1 MAQVSNQS
9 ELVAALAARESLVQ
23 IADDFSVNTQVNISY
38 SVTFESVSADPVRV
52 LSKDASYYAYLFRIS
67 NGGSL
72 TVRNLV
78 IDGAKDVHGT
88 ENTANR
94 SLVSVAG
101 GSLTLGEGAELR
113 NNHSYM
119 EGGAVYLSGNAS
131 YTNAFVMEGN
141 AQIRGCSSRLVG
153 GGMIAALRNNGDRVA
168 IRGNALFAE
177 NSSASGGG
185 LYYRSYLKGV
195 GVPLTIG
202 ENVSFLNNTATANGG
217 GIYVSGFAGGESP
230 ATVFTLTG
238 SVRIRSNRA
247 NHGGGIYYYGAN
259 DGDGISISGAVDL
272 SENQAAN
279 NGGGMNVTSVSG
291 SLTVALSDGTVAQN
305 QARSGGGVFLNSAVG
320 CDFSLLSLA
329 IQENRSLSGSGGGI
343 WFGTNATASNPFSCT
358 FDSLILSGN
367 SSAIHGGGIYFQ
379 SSSSPLSLTIRNC
392 DARSNTA
399 AQSGGGLLFNASGE
413 LRIYDSKISE
423 NVSGQYGGGLYFY
436 TNQDFDSTV
445 SLTNLTVFENTAA
458 VNGGGLRLGTGN
470 GAIATTLTDCVVEG
484 NRAVSG
490 SGGGIW
496 NSGTNASL
504 TVNGSS
510 RIVQNATESGNGG
523 GIYFNSEGG
532 TLQTEGDVKIRYNTA
547 DTTASSF
554 GNNGGGISVGYGTV
568 SIGGN
573 TEITNNSALR
583 SGGGIGLT
591 DISTAASETIADIE
605 NQPKFSTGEEFD

>member
-1 MAQVSNQS
+1 MAQVSNQT
-9 ELVAALAARESLVQ
+9 ELIVALAARESLVQ
-23 IADDFSVNTQVNISY
+23 IAVDFSVNTQVNISY
-38 SVTFESVSADPVRV
+38 SVTFESVSADIARV
-52 LSKDASYYAYLFRIS
+52 LSKDASYYSYLFRIS

-78 IDGAKDVHGT
+78 IDGTKDVHGT

-131 YTNAFVMEGN
+131 YTNTFVMEDN
-141 AQIRGCSSRLVG
+141 AQISGCSSRSMG

-185 LYYRSYLKGV
+185 LYYRSYLEGV

-202 ENVSFLNNTATANGG
+202 ENVSFFNNTATANGG
-217 GIYVSGFAGGESP
+217 GIYVSGYTGGGSP
-230 ATVFTLTG
+230 ATVFTLTD

-259 DGDGISISGAVDL
+259 DGDGITISGAVDL

-291 SLTVALSDGTVAQN
+291 SLTVALSDGAVAQN

-320 CDFSLLSLA
+320 CDFSLHSLA

-343 WFGTNATASNPFSCT
+343 WFGTNATASNPFACA

-379 SSSSPLSLTIRNC
+379 SSSTPLSLTMRNC

-423 NVSGQYGGGLYFY
+423 NVSGQYGGGMYFY
-436 TNQDFDSTV
+436 TNQDIDSTV
-445 SLTNLTVFENTAA
+445 LMTNTTVFENTAA
-458 VNGGGLRLGTGN
+458 QSGGGLRLGTGN
-470 GAIATTLTDCVVEG
+470 GAIATTLRDCVVEK
-484 NRAVSG
+484 NRAISG

-510 RIVQNATESGNGG
+510 RILRNATESGNGG
-523 GIYFNSEGG
+523 GIYFNSTLG
-532 TLQTEGDVKIRYNTA
+532 TLQTEDDVKIQYNTA
-547 DTTASSF
+547 DTTASSS
-554 GNNGGGISVGYGTV
+554 GNNGGGISIGYGTV
-568 SIGGN
+568 WLGGN

-583 SGGGIGLT
+583 SGGGISLTEASTVGSEILT
-591 DISTAASETIADIE
+591 DVE
-605 NQPKFSTGEEFD
+605 NQEKFF

>member
-1 MAQVSNQS
+1 MAQVSNQT
-9 ELVAALAARESLVQ
+9 ELIAALAAREALVQ
-23 IADDFSVNTQVNISY
+23 IAVDFSVNTQVNISY

-52 LSKDASYYAYLFRIS
+52 LSKDASYYSYLFRIS

-131 YTNAFVMEGN
+131 YTNTFVMEDN
-141 AQIRGCSSRLVG
+141 AQISGCSSRSMG

-185 LYYRSYLKGV
+185 LYYRSYLEGV

-202 ENVSFLNNTATANGG
+202 ENVSFFNNTATANGG
-217 GIYVSGFAGGESP
+217 GIYVSGYTGGGSP
-230 ATVFTLTG
+230 ATVFTLTD

-259 DGDGISISGAVDL
+259 DGDGITISGAVDL

-291 SLTVALSDGTVAQN
+291 SLTVALSDGAVAQN

-320 CDFSLLSLA
+320 CDFSLHSLA

-343 WFGTNATASNPFSCT
+343 WFGTNATASNPFACA

-379 SSSSPLSLTIRNC
+379 SSSTPLSLTMRNC

-423 NVSGQYGGGLYFY
+423 NVSGQYGGGMYFY
-436 TNQDFDSTV
+436 TNQDIDSTV
-445 SLTNLTVFENTAA
+445 LMTNTTVFENTAA
-458 VNGGGLRLGTGN
+458 QSGGGLRLGTGN
-470 GAIATTLTDCVVEG
+470 GAIATTLRDCVVEK
-484 NRAVSG
+484 NRAISG

-510 RIVQNATESGNGG
+510 RILRNATESGNGG
-523 GIYFNSEGG
+523 GIYFNSTLG
-532 TLQTEGDVKIRYNTA
+532 TLQTEDDVKIQYNTA
-547 DTTASSF
+547 DTTASSS
-554 GNNGGGISVGYGTV
+554 GNNGGGISIGYGTV
-568 SIGGN
+568 WLGGN

-583 SGGGIGLT
+583 SGGGISLTEASTVGSEILT
-591 DISTAASETIADIE
+591 DVE
-605 NQPKFSTGEEFD
+605 NQEKFF